1 MTKDKEM
8 MYDLKLEG
16 LELEKKRNKLS
27 DYIKYSKEYK
37 DLSDDVKSLL
47 IMQKDAMSIYLRSL
61 SMRLDIMLNDD
72 LFDVRG

>member
-27 DYIKYSKEYK
+27 DFIKHNKEFK
-37 DLSDDVKSLL
+37 DLSDDVQNLL
-47 IMQKDAMSIYLRSL
+47 IMQRDAMSIYLRSL
-61 SMRLDIMLNDD
+61 SMRLEIMLADD